1 MKSLK
6 FRIGA
11 IGTGALLATVT
22 ALGAVA
28 LQSDEGSSGGG
39 AAGGGDSEIVYTGGY
54 GLFPVGE

>member
-11 IGTGALLATVT
+11 LSTGALLATAT

-28 LQSDEGSSGGG
+28 LQSDEGPASST
-39 AAGGGDSEIVYTGGY
+39 GGGDTEIRYTGGY
-54 GLFPVGE
+54 GLFPVAR